1 MSLNLLFLVGAA
13 VSGTVLAVLAV
24 VYCRMGKTSL
34 EKPAIESALSS
45 DVLESLKAAHEA
57 RKHEKAMTMPEAAD
71 YSEGSQVTRELQ
83 SDADTASAFSHKSES
98 KKTFLEIMTQLTR
111 EEKKD

>member
-1 MSLNLLFLVGAA
+1 
-13 VSGTVLAVLAV
+13 
-24 VYCRMGKTSL
+24 
-34 EKPAIESALSS
+34 
-45 DVLESLKAAHEA
+45 
-57 RKHEKAMTMPEAAD
+57 MTMPEAAD

-83 SDADTASAFSHKSES
+83 SDADAVSALSEP